1 MMLTKIALLYALM
14 QSPGTAVTYVNLAA
28 TRPVDLPEL
37 WVRGAEVK
45 GCAPGFDGTVPRPP
59 EVCYPFPVVV
69 RIVDYK
75 CGAGYTK
82 ASLVVRVTNSG
93 RGPVVLPVGT
103 TPPPPRGEV
112 SYLNLSIN
120 VENSTSFIGF
130 GSAYGDAGTPSTLAT
145 IRPGESIEY
154 EIPLEI
160 EKLKKA
166 IPPAPNATFLA
177 VVKLSSSRLERR
189 ANGEL
194 VSVTDTNPIPSSPF
208 GIPYPK

>member
-1 MMLTKIALLYALM
+1 MLFTIILAFALI
-14 QSPGTAVTYVNLAA
+14 QSPESAVRYVNLAA
-28 TRPVDLPEL
+28 TSPVDLPEL

-45 GCAPGFDGTVPRPP
+45 WCAPGFDGTVPRPP

-69 RIVDYK
+69 RIVDYRR
-75 CGAGYTK
+75 GAGYTK

-93 RGPVVLPVGT
+93 KGPVVLPVGT
-103 TPPPPRGEV
+103 TPTPPRGQV

-154 EIPLEI
+154 EIPVEI

-166 IPPAPNATFLA
+166 TPPAPQATFLV

-189 ANGEL
+189 TNGDL
-194 VSVTDTNPIPSSPF
+194 VSVTDTNPIPSNPF